1 MAHQRVCIICGEAL
15 SLGRI
20 ESHPNAKTCSKHCSA
35 LHCGNLNRAAVR
47 RFQCPQAGREERCK
61 TDCPGPGPRQRENPS
76 GERRRSTPGPSGSQ
90 VSPPQGTTAS
100 PSPSMGWRDD

>member
-20 ESHPNAKTCSKHCSA
+20 ESHPNTCSKHCSA

-47 RFQCPQAGREERCK
+47 RFNARKRAAHGLLK
-61 TDCPGPGPRQRENPS
+61 
-76 GERRRSTPGPSGSQ
+76 
-90 VSPPQGTTAS
+90 
-100 PSPSMGWRDD
+100 

>member
-20 ESHPNAKTCSKHCSA
+20 ESHPNTKTCSKHCSA

-47 RFQCPQAGREERCK
+47 RFNARKRAAKNAARP
-61 TDCPGPGPRQRENPS
+61 
-76 GERRRSTPGPSGSQ
+76 
-90 VSPPQGTTAS
+90 TA
-100 PSPSMGWRDD
+100 PALA